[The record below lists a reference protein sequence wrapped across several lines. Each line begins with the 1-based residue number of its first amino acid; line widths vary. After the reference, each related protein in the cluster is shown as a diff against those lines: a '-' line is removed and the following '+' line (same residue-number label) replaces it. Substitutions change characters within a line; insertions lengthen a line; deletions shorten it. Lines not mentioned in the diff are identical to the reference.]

1 MEIRVKLPDGTWKRV
16 DLDAELISRR
26 TANNTWYKFDAS
38 ARQVVSKKVGMA
50 WEDQVPKV
58 RYRY

>member
-1 MEIRVKLPDGTWKRV
+1 MEIRVKRPDGTWERI
-16 DLDAELISRR
+16 DLASDLVSRR
-26 TANNTWYKFDAS
+26 TANSTWFSFDANI
-38 ARQVVSKKVGMA
+38 RQVISKKVGMA